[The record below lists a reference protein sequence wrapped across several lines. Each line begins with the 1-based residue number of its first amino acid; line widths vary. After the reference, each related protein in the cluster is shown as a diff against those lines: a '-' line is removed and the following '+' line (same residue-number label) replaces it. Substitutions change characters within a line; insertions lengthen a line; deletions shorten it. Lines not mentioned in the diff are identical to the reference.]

1 MKFKKLRKRIS
12 KTDAIS
18 IMLLIKSEGDVY
30 EQYLNISHVPHIFDE
45 MKVIG
50 IGYTDGVS
58 FPNIDCLF
66 KGVEVY
72 LDDSK
77 IFGQK

>member
-1 MKFKKLRKRIS
+1 MKFKKLRNKVS

-18 IMLLIKSEGDVY
+18 IMLLKRSEGDVY
-30 EQYLNISHVPHIFDE
+30 ENYLNMEHVPHIFDE

-50 IGYTDGVS
+50 FGEVDSISIPGYD
-58 FPNIDCLF
+58 ILL
-66 KGVEVY
+66 KGIEFY

-77 IFGQK
+77 IFKK